1 MTVTVTCIEC
11 GQPFTMDV
19 DPEGWRVPAIQ
30 ELAKTAR
37 CNKCFDAM
45 DWRRLFKN
53 DKIRNPR
60 DGMGGPRNNENQ
72 KNQSPR
78 DPF

>member
-1 MTVTVTCIEC
+1 MDTRVMTVTVTCIEC

-19 DPEGWRVPAIQ
+19 DEEGWKVPAIQ

-37 CNKCFDAM
+37 CNKCFDLIESKKRSQYYA
-45 DWRRLFKN
+45 
-53 DKIRNPR
+53 
-60 DGMGGPRNNENQ
+60 Q